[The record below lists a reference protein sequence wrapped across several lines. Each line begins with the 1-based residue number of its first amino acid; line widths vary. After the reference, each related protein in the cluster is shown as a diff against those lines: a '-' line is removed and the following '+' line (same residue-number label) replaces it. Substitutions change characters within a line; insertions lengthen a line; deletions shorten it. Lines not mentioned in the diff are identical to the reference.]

1 MAKPSDILNKTG
13 GSGGASFGGPKNTI
27 KINPPEKGGLK
38 AEKGESI
45 AAHKP
50 DLGHNLHKGGKAQG
64 GGGQSSARP
73 KV

>member
-1 MAKPSDILNKTG
+1 MAKPSDMLNKSGTG
-13 GSGGASFGGPKNTI
+13 GMGTPKPSTTVNISSGPK
-27 KINPPEKGGLK
+27 KDAKEH
-38 AEKGESI
+38 ESI
-45 AAHKP
+45 AAKKP